1 MISVRWTL
9 LFIGYVS
16 LSFIVAGCAGTSSR
30 LPRTLSPSEKNANL
44 EKYFEQTK
52 DIDYIIKAL
61 KDEDN
66 MVRMTAARILG
77 ESRDRRAVEP
87 LVSALRT
94 DRNYAVREEAAHAL
108 RKKKDPRS
116 VEALIEALG
125 DKHSGVQRLAAASL
139 GEIRDPSAVEP
150 LLTTLSE
157 DRSPLVRSAVLAALD
172 RIGWKI
178 PPMTTPTQLESIPA
192 VIDQRQQLPRI
203 WLFAVGISKYRHQN
217 IDLAYASKDALDFYN
232 FMLANGSE
240 HIKRQR
246 AVLLLNIQATRANII
261 GKFTRFM
268 KRTMPEDLVIVYLA
282 THGLPDPEINE
293 LNFVAYDTDLNN
305 LLATG
310 VSQSDIAR
318 ALTYG
323 RAKKV
328 LIILDSCH
336 SGQLEAS
343 IFLAKRGILV
353 TSMNSFLTQL
363 TEARDGVA
371 ILSAS
376 SAAELSEEGEHYGGG
391 HGAFTYFLLEALR
404 GKADT
409 DGNGIVTLREAYD
422 HTYRNV
428 SETTEGRQHP
438 ELKGIFDNELP
449 LIDVK

>member
-1 MISVRWTL
+1 V
-9 LFIGYVS
+9 
-16 LSFIVAGCAGTSSR
+16 
-30 LPRTLSPSEKNANL
+30 
-44 EKYFEQTK
+44 
-52 DIDYIIKAL
+52 
-61 KDEDN
+61 
-66 MVRMTAARILG
+66 
-77 ESRDRRAVEP
+77 ES

-232 FMLANGSE
+232 FMLASGSE

-343 IFLAKRGILV
+343 IFIARRGILV
-353 TSMNSFLTQL
+353 TSMNSFLSQL

-371 ILSAS
+371 ILS
-376 SAAELSEEGEHYGGG
+376 
-391 HGAFTYFLLEALR
+391 R
-404 GKADT
+404 
-409 DGNGIVTLREAYD
+409 
-422 HTYRNV
+422 
-428 SETTEGRQHP
+428 
-438 ELKGIFDNELP
+438 LP
-449 LIDVK
+449 

>member
-16 LSFIVAGCAGTSSR
+16 LSFILASCASTSSS
-30 LPRTLSPSEKNANL
+30 LPRTLSPSEKDAHL
-44 EKYFEQTK
+44 EEYFEQTK

-61 KDEDN
+61 EDEDH

-77 ESRDRRAVEP
+77 ESRDRRAVKP
-87 LVSALRT
+87 LVTALRT
-94 DRNYAVREEAAHAL
+94 DKHYAVRQQAAHAL
-108 RKKKDPRS
+108 GKIKDPRS

-125 DKHSGVQRLAAASL
+125 DKDSGVQRLAAASL
-139 GEIRDPSAVEP
+139 GDLRDPSAVGP
-150 LLTTLSE
+150 LLTTLRE
-157 DRSPLVRSAVLAALD
+157 DRAPLVRDAVLKALD

-178 PPMTTPTQLESIPA
+178 PPMETPSHLASIPA
-192 VIDQRQQLPRI
+192 VKEERRQLPRI
-203 WLFAVGISKYRHQN
+203 WLFAIGISKYRHQN

-232 FMLANGSE
+232 FMLSSGSE
-240 HIKRQR
+240 HIKSQR
-246 AVLLLNIQATRANII
+246 AVLLLNTQATRANII

-310 VSQSDIAR
+310 VSQSDVAR

-343 IFLAKRGILV
+343 IFIAKRGILV
-353 TSMNSFLTQL
+353 TSMNSFLSQL

-376 SAAELSEEGEHYGGG
+376 SAAELSEEGVNYGGG
-391 HGAFTYFLLEALR
+391 HGAFTYYLLEALQ

-409 DGNGIVTLREAYD
+409 NGNGIVTLREAYD
-422 HTYRNV
+422 HIYWNV
-428 SETTEGRQHP
+428 AETTEGRQHP

-449 LIDVK
+449 LVEVQ

>member
-343 IFLAKRGILV
+343 IFIAKRGILV
-353 TSMNSFLTQL
+353 TSMNSFLSQL

>member
-77 ESRDRRAVEP
+77 ESSDRRAVEP
-87 LVSALRT
+87 LVNALRT
-94 DRNYAVREEAAHAL
+94 DKNYAVREEAAHAL
-108 RKKKDPRS
+108 RKKKDPRA
-116 VEALIEALG
+116 VDALIDALG
-125 DKHSGVQRLAAASL
+125 DKESGVQRLAAASL
-139 GEIRDPSAVEP
+139 GEIGDRRAVEP
-150 LLTTLSE
+150 LLITLRE

-172 RIGWKI
+172 EIGWKM

-232 FMLANGSE
+232 FMLASGSE

-343 IFLAKRGILV
+343 IFIAKRGILV
-353 TSMNSFLTQL
+353 TSMNSFLSQL

>member
-9 LFIGYVS
+9 LVIGYLS
-16 LSFIVAGCAGTSSR
+16 LSFILASCAGTSSR
-30 LPRTLSPSEKNANL
+30 MSRTLSPSEKNAQL

-52 DIDYIIKAL
+52 DIGYVIKAL
-61 KDEDN
+61 GDEDH
-66 MVRMTAARILG
+66 MVRMKAARILG
-77 ESRDRRAVEP
+77 ETRNRRAVEP
-87 LVSALRT
+87 LVTALRT
-94 DRNYAVREEAAHAL
+94 DKHYAVREEAANAL
-108 RKKKDPRS
+108 GKKKDPRA
-116 VEALIEALG
+116 VDALIYALG
-125 DKHSGVQRLAAASL
+125 DKESGVQRLAAASL
-139 GEIRDPSAVEP
+139 GEIGDRRAVEP
-150 LLTTLSE
+150 LLITLRE

-172 RIGWKI
+172 KIGWKMAAMKTLQQ
-178 PPMTTPTQLESIPA
+178 PESIPT
-192 VIDQRQQLPRI
+192 VKDKRQQLPRI
-203 WLFAVGISKYRHQN
+203 WLFAVGISKYQYQN
-217 IDLAYASKDALDFYN
+217 IDLAYAAKDALDFFN
-232 FMLANGSE
+232 FMLSSGSE
-240 HIKRQR
+240 HIKSQR
-246 AVLLLNIQATRANII
+246 AVLLLNNQATRANII
-261 GKFTRFM
+261 GKFTRLM

-293 LNFVAYDTDLNN
+293 LNFVAYDTNLNN

-323 RAKKV
+323 RVKKV

-353 TSMNSFLTQL
+353 TSMNSFLSQL

-376 SAAELSEEGEHYGGG
+376 SAAELSEEGEQYGGG

-404 GKADT
+404 GRADT
-409 DGNGIVTLREAYD
+409 DGNGIDNLREAYD
-422 HTYRNV
+422 HIYRNV
-428 SETTEGRQHP
+428 AETTEGRQHP

>member
-1 MISVRWTL
+1 MISVRSTL
-9 LFIGYVS
+9 LIIGYVS
-16 LSFIVAGCAGTSSR
+16 LSIIIASCAGTSSR
-30 LPRTLSPSEKNANL
+30 MQRTLSPSEKDERL
-44 EKYFEQTK
+44 EEYYEQTK
-52 DIDYIIKAL
+52 DIDYVIKAL
-61 KDEDN
+61 GNEDH
-66 MVRMTAARILG
+66 MVQMTAARILG
-77 ESRDRRAVEP
+77 ETRSPLAVEP
-87 LVSALRT
+87 LVTTLRT
-94 DRNYAVREEAAHAL
+94 NKHYAVREEAAHAL
-108 RKKKDPRS
+108 GKIKDPRS
-116 VEALIEALG
+116 VEALIDALG
-125 DKHSGVQRLAAASL
+125 DKDSGVQRLAAASL
-139 GEIRDPSAVEP
+139 GELRDPSAVEP

-172 RIGWKI
+172 KIGWKI
-178 PPMTTPTQLESIPA
+178 SPMATPTQLESIPA
-192 VIDQRQQLPRI
+192 VKDERQQLPRI

-217 IDLAYASKDALDFYN
+217 IDLAYASKDALDFFN
-232 FMLANGSE
+232 FMLSSGSE
-240 HIKRQR
+240 HIKSRR
-246 AVLLLNIQATRANII
+246 AVLLLNKQATRANII

-318 ALTYG
+318 ALNYG

-343 IFLAKRGILV
+343 IFIAKRGILV
-353 TSMNSFLTQL
+353 TSMNSFLSHL

-376 SAAELSEEGEHYGGG
+376 SAAEFSEEGEHYGGG
-391 HGAFTYFLLEALR
+391 HGAFTYYLLEALR

-409 DGNGIVTLREAYD
+409 NGNGIVTLREAYD

-428 SETTEGRQHP
+428 AETTEGRQHP

-449 LIDVK
+449 LVEVQ

>member
-1 MISVRWTL
+1 MQ
-9 LFIGYVS
+9 
-16 LSFIVAGCAGTSSR
+16 
-30 LPRTLSPSEKNANL
+30 RTLSPSEKIEQF
-44 EKYFEQTK
+44 EKHFEQTK
-52 DIDYIIKAL
+52 NIDYVIKAL
-61 KDEDN
+61 GDEDY
-66 MVRMTAARILG
+66 MIQMAAARILG
-77 ESRDRRAVEP
+77 ETRSPLAVEP
-87 LVSALRT
+87 LVTTLRK
-94 DRNYAVREEAAHAL
+94 NKHYAVREEAAHAL
-108 RKKKDPRS
+108 GKIKDPRS

-125 DKHSGVQRLAAASL
+125 DKDSGVQRLAAASL
-139 GEIRDPSAVEP
+139 GEIRDPTAVEP

-157 DRSPLVRSAVLAALD
+157 DRAPLVRSAVLAALD
-172 RIGWKI
+172 KIGWKI
-178 PPMTTPTQLESIPA
+178 PSMTTPTQLASIPA
-192 VIDQRQQLPRI
+192 VKVERQQLSRI

-232 FMLANGSE
+232 FMLSSGSE
-240 HIKRQR
+240 HIKSQR
-246 AVLLLNIQATRANII
+246 AILLLNNQATRANII

-343 IFLAKRGILV
+343 IFIAKRGILV
-353 TSMNSFLTQL
+353 TSMNSFLDQL

-391 HGAFTYFLLEALR
+391 HGAFTYHLLEALR

-409 DGNGIVTLREAYD
+409 NGNGIVTLREAYD

-428 SETTEGRQHP
+428 AEATEGRQHP

-449 LIDVK
+449 LVEVQ